1 MVLRIKRTNGVE
13 IEKEVYTVVGLKGV
27 GIIPN
32 RSGPVSVGGGGRCL
46 ELERGMVGPR
56 EWLWLSVVGSK
67 AGENYK
73 ANYKISLYRDPVRRN
88 STRSKAGSHFSRQ
101 KLGQYGGCIPANLA
115 GTVNYDY

>member
-56 EWLWLSVVGSK
+56 VVVVVGCRYS
-67 AGENYK
+67 
-73 ANYKISLYRDPVRRN
+73 
-88 STRSKAGSHFSRQ
+88 STSW
-101 KLGQYGGCIPANLA
+101 
-115 GTVNYDY
+115 VNYEVSQNQNTK

>member
-1 MVLRIKRTNGVE
+1 MVIVAVLLLL
-13 IEKEVYTVVGLKGV
+13 TVVAEKPPPPPEA
-27 GIIPN
+27 I
-32 RSGPVSVGGGGRCL
+32 
-46 ELERGMVGPR
+46 MVGDR
-56 EWLWLSVVGSK
+56 DRNRLGKITKSK
-67 AGENYK
+67 WPNYK